1 MRHALKLFGLAAAL
15 AVLSACV
22 IVVDEGEGDVDAKW
36 ASSYSST
43 DADVSLAR
51 RVGEDLDADPVLRTE
66 DLRVDVRRGVVTLR
80 GEVTSVQNLQKAVD
94 TASSV
99 EGVRRVVS
107 KLTVEV
113 SPT

>member
-1 MRHALKLFGLAAAL
+1 MRLAPRLIGLVAVLAAM
-15 AVLSACV
+15 SACV
-22 IVVDEGEGDVDAKW
+22 IVVEGEGDVDATW

-43 DADVSLAR
+43 DADEALAQK
-51 RVGEDLDADPVLRTE
+51 VGENLDADPELRTE

-80 GEVTSVQNLQKAVD
+80 GEVSDLQSLEKAISK
-94 TASSV
+94 ASSV

-113 SPT
+113 APT